1 MTRQL
6 ISSAEN
12 PRIKLAA
19 ALRQKKYRDDS
30 GLFLVEGIHL
40 VEEAIIA
47 GWKIEQM
54 FICCDHFATAQLA
67 ELKVRL
73 LPFEEKVLDVSAP
86 VFKKIAE
93 TDSPQGI
100 LAIVRQQNQELGTKR
115 PENILSKRTFWV
127 VLDAVQDPGNVG
139 TIVRTADAA
148 GASGV
153 ILAPGCADLYAG
165 KTVRASMGSLFH
177 LPVCKATVEQC
188 LDYFAA
194 ENVSLYVADAN
205 SAVNYNELNMTA
217 ACAVVFGN
225 EGAGVGEEFRQHA
238 AAAIRIP
245 IIGKAESLNVASA
258 AAVILFE
265 AARQRG
271 FSLS

>member
-1 MTRQL
+1 MTRQI

-30 GLFLVEGIHL
+30 GLFVVEGIHL
-40 VEEAIIA
+40 VEEAITA
-47 GWKIEQM
+47 GWVIEQL
-54 FICCDHFATAQLA
+54 FLCQEHFATGQLA
-67 ELKVRL
+67 DLTDRL
-73 LPFEEKVLDVSAP
+73 LALDENVFDVSAP

-153 ILAPGCADLYAG
+153 ILTPGCADLYAG

-177 LPVCKATVEQC
+177 LPVCKAKIEQC
-188 LDYFAA
+188 LKYFAA
-194 ENVSLYVADAN
+194 ENVPLYVADAN
-205 SAVNYNELNMTA
+205 SAVNYDDFDLTA

-225 EGAGVGEEFRQHA
+225 EGAGVSEKMRQHA